1 MGEHT
6 SGIIKNQLS
15 SFNAN
20 TFKMGHGKSL
30 PLDLNISFKVK
41 HFDLLIICHEVA
53 DLLVML
59 NLFGQ
64 LVLKQSAP
72 LNIQV

>member
-1 MGEHT
+1 
-6 SGIIKNQLS
+6 
-15 SFNAN
+15 
-20 TFKMGHGKSL
+20 MGHGKSL

-41 HFDLLIICHEVA
+41 HFDLLIIWHEVA